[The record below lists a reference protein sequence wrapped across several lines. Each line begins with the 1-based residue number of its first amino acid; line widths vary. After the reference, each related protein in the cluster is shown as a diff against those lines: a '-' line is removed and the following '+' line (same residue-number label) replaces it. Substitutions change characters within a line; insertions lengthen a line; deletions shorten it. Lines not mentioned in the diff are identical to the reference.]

1 MFLSMAAMAL
11 TTYALLALHT
21 PLPTVSTPLAIE
33 ECSEEARS
41 EVWNSLPECRPR
53 PTLITLPLPRDPS
66 ILQVIPS
73 QVEVEQ
79 CAGTCH
85 LPGEAQYQRC
95 VAGHTKNISV
105 PVLYEKLVPGSGVEE
120 ICASVTVSA
129 HLNCSCGCP
138 PAQCG
143 PNQIFED
150 RTCECRC
157 RDQGNRGQCL
167 VQYNKEWD
175 SSACSCRCRAE
186 EFKECSTGFRY
197 EGVYSCECL
206 PVGTI
211 SASTPMIVALG
222 VVVIALILLCIVFFI
237 QFRKMKAHLLKVEAA
252 GQAERLFPS
261 HGEGL

>member
-1 MFLSMAAMAL
+1 MG
-11 TTYALLALHT
+11 
-21 PLPTVSTPLAIE
+21 
-33 ECSEEARS
+33 
-41 EVWNSLPECRPR
+41 PECRPR

-143 PNQIFED
+143 PNQIFEE
-150 RTCECRC
+150 RTCE
-157 RDQGNRGQCL
+157 
-167 VQYNKEWD
+167 
-175 SSACSCRCRAE
+175 CRCRAE